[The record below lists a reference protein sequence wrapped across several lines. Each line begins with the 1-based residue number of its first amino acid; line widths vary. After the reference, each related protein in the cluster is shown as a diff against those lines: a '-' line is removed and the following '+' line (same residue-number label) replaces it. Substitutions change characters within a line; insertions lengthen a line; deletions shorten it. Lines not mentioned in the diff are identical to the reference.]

1 VTLEAAGGALDPP
14 VTASYL
20 SEVERGKRPC
30 PAKRLEALC
39 ALYKLDDESKRAVY
53 VAAGV
58 LPPKTY
64 KAVLR
69 APKTWVL

>member
-1 VTLEAAGGALDPP
+1 MTLEAAGEALDPP

-20 SEVERGKRPC
+20 SEVELGHRPC
-30 PAKRLEALC
+30 PAERLEALC
-39 ALYKLDDESKRAVY
+39 KLYKLDDAGARAVY

-64 KAVLR
+64 RAVLR
-69 APKTWVL
+69 APQTWVL

>member
-1 VTLEAAGGALDPP
+1 MTLEEAGAALNPP

-30 PAKRLEALC
+30 PARRLEALC
-39 ALYKLDDESKRAVY
+39 APYKLDDEGKRAVY

>member
-1 VTLEAAGGALDPP
+1 MTLEEAGAALNPP

-30 PAKRLEALC
+30 PARRLEALC
-39 ALYKLDDESKRAVY
+39 ALYKLDDEGKRAVY

-69 APKTWVL
+69 ASKTWVL